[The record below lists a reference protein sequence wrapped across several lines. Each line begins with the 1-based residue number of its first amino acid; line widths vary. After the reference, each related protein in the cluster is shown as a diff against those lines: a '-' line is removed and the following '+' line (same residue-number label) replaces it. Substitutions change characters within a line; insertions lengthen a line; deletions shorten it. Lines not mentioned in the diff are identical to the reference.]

1 MARSGELRS
10 YNLITMPRRQSRG
23 VAGERGTERSTEE
36 QWADFADH
44 VLEIAREIQFRGY
57 ASPEAVSLTP
67 SEGTVMRYLF
77 PHPGALP
84 SQVASA
90 TGLQRS
96 NLSAVLRG
104 LEKKG
109 LIERVADPEDGRW
122 VRIHPTP
129 GAIRNYELVRR
140 EWASVVATAAGDDPA
155 VGTALPLLAKVHAGL
170 VRLRQ
175 HDSRR

>member
-1 MARSGELRS
+1 MS
-10 YNLITMPRRQSRG
+10 RRRAHRAAADG
-23 VAGERGTERSTEE
+23 PTRRPTEE
-36 QWADFADH
+36 QWAAFADH

-57 ASPEAVSLTP
+57 ESAEAVSLTP

-84 SQVASA
+84 SQVAFA

-104 LEKKG
+104 LEQKG

-122 VRIHPTP
+122 VRIHPTAQ
-129 GAIRNYELVRR
+129 AIRNYELVRH
-140 EWASVVATAAGDDPA
+140 EWASTVATAAEDDSA
-155 VGTALPLLAKVHAGL
+155 IETVLPLLAKVHAGL

-175 HDSRR
+175 DDSRR

>member
-1 MARSGELRS
+1 MSKGRAQGAARDR
-10 YNLITMPRRQSRG
+10 TTRQL
-23 VAGERGTERSTEE
+23 AEE
-36 QWADFADH
+36 QWAEFADH

-57 ASPEAVSLTP
+57 TSPEAVSLTP

-77 PHPGALP
+77 PHPGALA
-84 SQVASA
+84 SEVADA

-122 VRIHPTP
+122 VRILPTAQ
-129 GAIRNYELVRR
+129 AIRNYELVRR
-140 EWASVVATAAGDDPA
+140 EWASIVATAAEGDPG
-155 VGTALPLLAKVHAGL
+155 VGTVLPMLAKVRAGL

-175 HDSRR
+175 GDSRR

>member
-1 MARSGELRS
+1 MAR
-10 YNLITMPRRQSRG
+10 RQAHRAAS
-23 VAGERGTERSTEE
+23 ERQTNRATQE
-36 QWADFADH
+36 QWAEFADH

-84 SQVASA
+84 SEVAFA

-104 LEKKG
+104 LEEKG
-109 LIERVADPEDGRW
+109 LIERAADPEDGRW
-122 VRIHPTP
+122 VRIHPTSR
-129 GAIRNYELVRR
+129 AIRNYELVRR
-140 EWASVVATAAGDDPA
+140 EWGSAVARAGEGDPA
-155 VGTALPLLAKVHAGL
+155 VEAALPLLAKVGAGL

-175 HDSRR
+175 AEGGR

>member
-1 MARSGELRS
+1 MSRQPGRRASGDQRPQGATL
-10 YNLITMPRRQSRG
+10 
-23 VAGERGTERSTEE
+23 E
-36 QWADFADH
+36 QWAELVDD

-84 SQVASA
+84 SQVAFA

-104 LEKKG
+104 LEEKG
-109 LIERVADPEDGRW
+109 LIEREADHEDGRW
-122 VRIHPTP
+122 VRIHPTAK
-129 GAIRNYELVRR
+129 AIRNYALVRR
-140 EWASVVATAAGDDPA
+140 EWGSAVAAAAEGDPA
-155 VGTALPLLAKVHAGL
+155 VEAALPLLARIRAGL

-175 HDSRR
+175 SDGRR

>member
-1 MARSGELRS
+1 
-10 YNLITMPRRQSRG
+10 MPGQPGRG
-23 VAGERGTERSTEE
+23 APSDPETPGPTED

-57 ASPEAVSLTP
+57 TSPEAMSLTP
-67 SEGTVMRYLF
+67 LEGTVMRYLF
-77 PHPGALP
+77 PRPGALP
-84 SQVASA
+84 NQVASA

-104 LEKKG
+104 LEEKG

-122 VRIHPTP
+122 VRIHPTAK
-129 GAIRNYELVRR
+129 AIRNYELVRR
-140 EWASVVATAAGDDPA
+140 EWASAVATAAADDPA
-155 VGTALPLLAKVHAGL
+155 VETVLPLLAKVRAGL

-175 HDSRR
+175 GDSPR

>member
-1 MARSGELRS
+1 MARQLR
-10 YNLITMPRRQSRG
+10 R
-23 VAGERGTERSTEE
+23 ATEE

-57 ASPEAVSLTP
+57 SSSEAVSLTP

-84 SQVASA
+84 SEVAAA

-96 NLSAVLRG
+96 NLSALLRG
-104 LEKKG
+104 LEEKG
-109 LIERVADPEDGRW
+109 LVERVADPEDGRW
-122 VRIHPTP
+122 VRIHPTAR
-129 GAIRNYELVRR
+129 AIRNYELVRR
-140 EWASVVATAAGDDPA
+140 EWGSAVAAAAEGDPA
-155 VGTALPLLAKVHAGL
+155 VEAALPLLAKVRTGL

-175 HDSRR
+175 GDDRR

>member
-1 MARSGELRS
+1 MS
-10 YNLITMPRRQSRG
+10 RQQAHGAASDRKKQG
-23 VAGERGTERSTEE
+23 ATEQ
-36 QWADFADH
+36 QWADFADD

-67 SEGTVMRYLF
+67 SEGSVMRYLF
-77 PHPGALP
+77 RHPGALP
-84 SQVASA
+84 SQVALA

-104 LEKKG
+104 LEEKG

-129 GAIRNYELVRR
+129 RAIGNYELVRR
-140 EWASVVATAAGDDPA
+140 EWGSAVAVAAEGDPA
-155 VGTALPLLAKVHAGL
+155 VETALPLLAAVRAGL

-175 HDSRR
+175 ADGRR